1 MVVCTKCKTEAM
13 FSIHGRCLMCGNPQF
28 PSKKR
33 PVAEPKD
40 VDKEK
45 SD

>member
-1 MVVCTKCKTEAM
+1 MVACMKCKVEGK
-13 FSIHGRCLMCGNPQF
+13 FSIHGRCLSCGYPQF

-33 PVAEPKD
+33 PIAEPKD

-45 SD
+45 RD